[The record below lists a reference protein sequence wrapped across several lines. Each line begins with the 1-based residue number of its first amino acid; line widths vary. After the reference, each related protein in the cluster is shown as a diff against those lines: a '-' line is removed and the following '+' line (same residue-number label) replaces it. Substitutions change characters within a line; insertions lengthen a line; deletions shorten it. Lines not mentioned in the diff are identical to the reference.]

1 MPDLSARAGLPLATA
16 RGRLVLGDGLTVEE
30 TGVRR
35 LGQLAS
41 VAATPIDPASRRIQ
55 YWMYNGVAV
64 EADLPR
70 IGGLPIRYELTAL
83 ADRPVGLERPKSA
96 GHTHLGIGYAE
107 VCEVLT
113 GTAGFLIQDLR
124 PGPSA
129 TYAALVTVAAGEWIV
144 LPPYLH
150 HVTISL
156 GGDPLVFSN
165 VIDRRSVGE
174 YASVANAGGFA
185 WFVMADGDVVANPRY
200 SSVPTLERYS
210 AVEWSGPAS
219 GPLYRAFVDDPGD
232 LAWLSG
238 PAEFRARHPAMQE
251 MLRPAL
257 VPFLERR

>member
-1 MPDLSARAGLPLATA
+1 MPDLSARAGLTLATA
-16 RGRLVLGDGLTVEE
+16 RGRLVLGRDLTVEE
-30 TGVRR
+30 AGVRR

-41 VAATPIDPASRRIQ
+41 VAAGPIDPASRRIQ

-64 EADLPR
+64 ETDLPR
-70 IGGLPIRYELTAL
+70 IGSLPLRYELTAL
-83 ADRPVGLERPKSA
+83 ADRPVGAERPKSA
-96 GHTHLGIGYAE
+96 GHTHLGPGFAE

-185 WFVMADGDVVANPRY
+185 YFVMADGEVVANPRY
-200 SSVPTLERYS
+200 TAVPVLERHT
-210 AVEWSGPAS
+210 AADWSGPGD
-219 GPLYRAFVDDPGD
+219 GPLYSAFVRDPGD
-232 LAWLSG
+232 FGWLSG
-238 PAEFRARHPAMQE
+238 PAEFRARHPAMQDR
-251 MLRPAL
+251 LRPAL
-257 VPFLERR
+257 VTFLERR